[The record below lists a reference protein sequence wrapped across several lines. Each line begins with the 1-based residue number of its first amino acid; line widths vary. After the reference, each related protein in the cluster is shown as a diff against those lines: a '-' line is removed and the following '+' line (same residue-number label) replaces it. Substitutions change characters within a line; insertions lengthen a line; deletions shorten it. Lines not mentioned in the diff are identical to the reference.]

1 MNFKKWVKSIQTAGF
16 NGARTYRNRNSTDQ
30 NFQTFEIYTLGS
42 NLFLEVQFG
51 PSELSFLYDT
61 FDRIVSM
68 GGVATKTT
76 QLTIFSLFKYI

>member
-1 MNFKKWVKSIQTAGF
+1 MAFKNGVKSIKTTGF

-42 NLFLEVQFG
+42 NLFFG